1 MEIHCPVCSTAIE
14 ITEAHLGA
22 KGRCFQC
29 QSKFIIPNPGEQ
41 FQILEQGVASSPPPA
56 AAAPVQP
63 AQPAAYAPPPA
74 APVTTP
80 ARGPALN
87 VPATARRPVQLRS
100 SRKKSGGAG
109 FMIALLVI
117 GSAAGVGF
125 MLMKQKE
132 DEKKAL
138 ASENNQAEPEKKKT
152 DLKHSKVRRSSE
164 QAANDTAKSPT
175 NSSPGAA
182 NGGSAGAGETTD
194 PASPE
199 ESASPFTADATDA
212 NAAGDPANTNAQLSE
227 EKKGQALA
235 FLISDKENKR
245 KGAYAA
251 MRKLGDSYKPSY
263 QELLTTAKAHHSK
276 KLGDAAFELT
286 VNKNSLTAFNEAY
299 SNWRETADATVKNIQ
314 TNWKTASPNDYKS
327 KHKDMDKAFED
338 TSKLMERLARAHKD
352 AGSKEIGKLDSYAS
366 ILGEIDTEMAWCE
379 GEDSTPTRQL
389 TEYISEAGGADDLVE
404 LLSLLASHAKAT
416 KDREAVVAHNKDSH
430 WAGSTYKAFARI
442 LNERR
447 FAIGQQTLR
456 LDEMLSKACEGHSGD
471 MLFQDYFSHTGKD
484 GSSFGQ
490 RAKRANFSGAP
501 TGECIYMGSAAAE
514 PAHTAWWYS
523 DGHRLIMYADRPNT
537 LGLGTAEK
545 YWTLNTGKK

>member
-1 MEIHCPVCSTAIE
+1 MEIHCPVCSSAIE

-29 QSKFIIPNPGEQ
+29 QSKFIIPHPGEQ
-41 FQILEQGVASSPPPA
+41 FQILEQGAAAAAPPPA
-56 AAAPVQP
+56 AAATVQ
-63 AQPAAYAPPPA
+63 QPAAQAPPA
-74 APVTTP
+74 AAPVAAP

-117 GSAAGVGF
+117 GGGAGIGF
-125 MLMKQKE
+125 MMMKQKD

-138 ASENNQAEPEKKKT
+138 AGEQNQAEPDKKT
-152 DLKHSKVRRSSE
+152 TSPKHSEVRRS
-164 QAANDTAKSPT
+164 ANDTAKAPT
-175 NSSPGAA
+175 GAT
-182 NGGSAGAGETTD
+182 SIAGNNTPAPAQGDPD
-194 PASPE
+194 PASTE
-199 ESASPFTADATDA
+199 DSTSPFTVDDPGTEAPA
-212 NAAGDPANTNAQLSE
+212 NANAQLSE

-251 MRKLGDSYKPSY
+251 MRKLGDSYKQSY

-299 SNWRETADATVKNIQ
+299 SNWKETADATVKNIQ
-314 TNWKTASPNDYKS
+314 TNWKTTSPDDYKT

-352 AGSKEIGKLDSYAS
+352 AGSKEIGKLDGYAS

-379 GEDSTPTRQL
+379 GNDSAPTREL
-389 TEYISEAGGADDLVE
+389 TAYISEAGGADDLVE
-404 LLSLLASHAKAT
+404 LLSLLASHAKAV

-430 WAGSTYKAFARI
+430 WAGSTYKSFAQI
-442 LNERR
+442 LNDRR

-490 RAKRANFSGAP
+490 RAKRANFTGAP
-501 TGECIYMGSAAAE
+501 TGECIYMGSSAADK
-514 PAHTAWWYS
+514 AHSAWWYS